1 MLRDTRRSAAYFAE
15 LLPEFD
21 EGIEETQQALDAG
34 NFVLPD
40 EQLDAAHQLYELA
53 ILRAVA
59 HYSSGASQAEL
70 VPLVAEIL
78 PLRQQL
84 SSVADRLP
92 ASQQVYRQ
100 PFEVFGGQG
109 KACGSANINR
119 YIYALWWL
127 GLLVATQADEAHIQQ
142 ALASIGNAGRDALLD
157 RIAARLG
164 CPPEAPAEAL
174 LYPAL
179 YRPLLA
185 AFDAGPA
192 TQQTLLGVFLDH
204 WYEQC
209 QDADWHDNH
218 LCDCEFV
225 YTDYYVGYWSFEA
238 LLVARL
244 LGVDDQVLQDHAF
257 YPGGLSQ
264 QPHGLSR

>member
-1 MLRDTRRSAAYFAE
+1 MLRDTRRSAAYFDE

-40 EQLDAAHQLYELA
+40 EQVDAAHQLYELA

-59 HYSSGASQAEL
+59 HYSSGASPAEL
-70 VPLVAEIL
+70 APLVAEIL

-84 SSVADRLP
+84 SAVADRLP
-92 ASQQVYRQ
+92 AGQQVYRQ

-127 GLLVATQADEAHIQQ
+127 GLLVATDADEAHLQQ
-142 ALASIGNAGRDALLD
+142 ALACIGNTGRDALLD

-164 CPPEAPAEAL
+164 RPPETPAEEL
-174 LYPAL
+174 RYPAL
-179 YRPLLA
+179 YRPCWPPSMPSPPHSRRCSGCSSISGMCSA
-185 AFDAGPA
+185 RRPTGTTTTCAIASSSTPTITSA
-192 TQQTLLGVFLDH
+192 TGASRR
-204 WYEQC
+204 C
-209 QDADWHDNH
+209 
-218 LCDCEFV
+218 
-225 YTDYYVGYWSFEA
+225 WS
-238 LLVARL
+238 
-244 LGVDDQVLQDHAF
+244 
-257 YPGGLSQ
+257 PGCWE
-264 QPHGLSR
+264 